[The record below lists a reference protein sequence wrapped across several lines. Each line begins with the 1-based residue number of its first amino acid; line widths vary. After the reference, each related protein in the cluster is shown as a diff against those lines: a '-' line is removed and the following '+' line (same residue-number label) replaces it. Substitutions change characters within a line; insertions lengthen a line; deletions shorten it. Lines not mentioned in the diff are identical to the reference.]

1 MKKLTT
7 ILLFTATL
15 LSAQSYERSIL
26 VEIFTNSHCPL
37 CPGAHSTL
45 DSYLSTSANAS
56 RVNYIY
62 YHMSF
67 PYSDDL
73 LNQASTADASGRN
86 NYYGPYF
93 STPRGFF
100 DGTAQSSG
108 YSQWDE
114 NFDEMLSINS
124 PVKLELSGS
133 KEDDIITIKA
143 DATFGSGTS
152 FGSSVIHF
160 IVVEDVIYAGRNGIS
175 AHKNVMRKM
184 AATPAGESI
193 QTSGTQS
200 VGKSI
205 TLEQNWN
212 AVNTSVVVFIQ
223 NVDSKEVYQSAT
235 IDYNELTI
243 TDINDEPAVVREFKL
258 QQNYPN
264 PFNPATTIEY
274 TVPNNV
280 RVEYNSTPAN
290 VKLVVYDILGTELAT
305 LVNRQH
311 APGNYKVNFDASEL
325 PSGIYFYKLS
335 SGTGSIT
342 KKMTLIM

>member
-1 MKKLTT
+1 MKKLMT
-7 ILLFTATL
+7 IILFAATMT
-15 LSAQSYERSIL
+15 SAQSFERNIL

-45 DSYLSTSANAS
+45 DAYLSTSANAS

-67 PYSDDL
+67 PYPDDL
-73 LNQASTADASGRN
+73 LNQANTADASGRN

-100 DGTAQSSG
+100 DGAAQSSG

-114 NFDEMLSINS
+114 NFDALLSINS
-124 PVKLELSGS
+124 PVGLELSGS
-133 KEDDIITIKA
+133 REDDMITIRA
-143 DATFGSGTS
+143 DATFSSGTS

-175 AHKNVMRKM
+175 EHKNVMRKM
-184 AATPAGESI
+184 VATPAGQSI

-200 VGKSI
+200 VSKSI
-205 TLEQNWN
+205 TLDQNWN
-212 AVNTSVVVFIQ
+212 AANTSVVVFIQ

-243 TDINDEPAVVREFKL
+243 TDVNDESAAVGSFKL

-274 TVPNNV
+274 SIP
-280 RVEYNSTPAN
+280 VETQYIASLQS
-290 VKLVVYDILGTELAT
+290 VYLKVYDILGTELVT
-305 LVNRQH
+305 LVNKQQ
-311 APGNYKVNFDASEL
+311 APGNYKIKFDASGL

-335 SGTGSIT
+335 YGTST
-342 KKMTLIM
+342 LTRKMMLIK